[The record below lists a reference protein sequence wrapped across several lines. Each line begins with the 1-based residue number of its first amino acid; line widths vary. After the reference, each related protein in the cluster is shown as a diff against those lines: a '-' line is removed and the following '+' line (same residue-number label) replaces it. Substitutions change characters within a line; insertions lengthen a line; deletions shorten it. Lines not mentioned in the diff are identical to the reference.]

1 MTSRLREMWRTP
13 AGRGFVMLAVMSAA
27 LGFALNAQTNIA
39 TNFFEQILHLKG
51 PEFGYITA
59 IREVGGFILIFV
71 SAVLYRVSLQ
81 RVTAGALLILAVGF
95 AFFGISTSFLNV
107 IPWVLITS
115 FGYHTVLQTQ
125 YSLGMSLTVEA
136 KSGSVLGR
144 MAAYGQAGTFAA
156 LVIIFFIFRFHWLSF
171 RYTFVVLGVVAF
183 IGAVAIFRF
192 PHLHEGE
199 ERRVAPRRDPIV
211 WRRDYRYYYVLSL
224 LDGARQQVFFSF
236 GLWVLVNRFNL
247 TVSQISLVL
256 LAVTFAAMMSS
267 SYVGRMID
275 EHGER
280 RVLSVVNVSYVVAL
294 GGYALA
300 GNVVVAC
307 FFYLLYAF
315 IAPFSVIAAATY
327 LRKIAVPKDVAPS
340 LAMGVT
346 LTHATAIAVPVAAGF
361 ILNYVGYEVPFFIAC
376 GFAVITFFIT
386 LRLDP
391 IGQRSAGRV
400 ALEEARAA
408 SVASGGP
415 NAWGMGQGADS
426 SAADD
431 AAEATAV
438 LLAMDGGAGEEAAGQ
453 ATIRSIADHAGDT
466 DIG

>member
-1 MTSRLREMWRTP
+1 M
-13 AGRGFVMLAVMSAA
+13 
-27 LGFALNAQTNIA
+27 
-39 TNFFEQILHLKG
+39 
-51 PEFGYITA
+51 
-59 IREVGGFILIFV
+59 
-71 SAVLYRVSLQ
+71 
-81 RVTAGALLILAVGF
+81 
-95 AFFGISTSFLNV
+95 
-107 IPWVLITS
+107 
-115 FGYHTVLQTQ
+115 
-125 YSLGMSLTVEA
+125 
-136 KSGSVLGR
+136 
-144 MAAYGQAGTFAA
+144 
-156 LVIIFFIFRFHWLSF
+156 
-171 RYTFVVLGVVAF
+171 
-183 IGAVAIFRF
+183 
-192 PHLHEGE
+192 
-199 ERRVAPRRDPIV
+199 
-211 WRRDYRYYYVLSL
+211 LSL

-453 ATIRSIADHAGDT
+453 ATIRSIADHASDT
-466 DIG
+466 DFG